1 MAGCIPVRLRTSA
14 RMMFSHPEVC
24 WRAALLVLQLF
35 IFSGSS
41 TVSIDYSAN
50 SQEQI
55 DLHFV
60 YRYNQIAWGKQGWV
74 RQS

>member
-1 MAGCIPVRLRTSA
+1 MWAGALFFIVPSPFSLILSA
-14 RMMFSHPEVC
+14 
-24 WRAALLVLQLF
+24 A
-35 IFSGSS
+35 
-41 TVSIDYSAN
+41 